1 MGQRPRSTE
10 ASFDPKYPWLGS
22 LPWMG
27 AEDPADPDPKDPDPK
42 DPADPADPPAPT
54 GDTIS
59 KADYDALM
67 ERMRAA
73 DKNRTAAETR
83 LRELEDKEKG
93 ELEIAQRD
101 LEEHKGKVTQ
111 LQSENRELRIQNAFL
126 ASNTYKWHDPEAALA
141 LADLSNVVIGEDG
154 KVTGL
159 KEALE
164 ALAKSKPFLLA
175 EEDGGDDK
183 KLPTDPT
190 GGPKD
195 GKKPKNEGPSNEDL
209 ARRFPALAGRL

>member
-1 MGQRPRSTE
+1 MGQRPRSTT
-10 ASFDPKYPWLGS
+10 ATQYDPKYPWLGT
-22 LPWMG
+22 LPWCG
-27 AEDPADPDPKDPDPK
+27 AEDPPNPDPNDPDPKDPP
-42 DPADPADPPAPT
+42 DPADPPAPT

-59 KADYDALM
+59 KADYDALL
-67 ERMRAA
+67 ERMKAA
-73 DKNRTAAETR
+73 DKNRTTAETK

-93 ELEIAQRD
+93 DLEIAQRD

-111 LQSENRELRIQNAFL
+111 LQTENRELRIQNAFL

-164 ALAKSKPFLLA
+164 ALSKSKPFLLA
-175 EEDGGDDK
+175 EEGDDP

-195 GKKPKNEGPSNEDL
+195 GKKKTNNEPNNDDL
-209 ARRFPALAGRL
+209 VRRFPALAGRL